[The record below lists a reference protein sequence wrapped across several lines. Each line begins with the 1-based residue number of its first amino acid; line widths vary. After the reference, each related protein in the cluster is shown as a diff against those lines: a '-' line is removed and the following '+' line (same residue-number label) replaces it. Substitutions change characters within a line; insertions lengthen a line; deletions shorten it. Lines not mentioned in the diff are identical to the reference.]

1 MSACELGASQALKGS
16 AQRCPAPRP
25 RLQAPGSRVR
35 GRWELPARAVS
46 RGNVVGRQRGL
57 AWVCVVKGRQSGHS
71 QKGFSALS
79 FLGWALENNSPA
91 VEKRTRTFLG
101 VSGKPGRE
109 GQALS
114 WFSRQTRQTSAAPYC
129 PSPGYRFA
137 TGNKH
142 RGGQLRFTM
151 PMTRLRS

>member
-16 AQRCPAPRP
+16 AQLPCPQP
-25 RLQAPGSRVR
+25 QAPGSRVR

-79 FLGWALENNSPA
+79 FLGRALENNSPA

-114 WFSRQTRQTSAAPYC
+114 WFSRQTSAAPYC